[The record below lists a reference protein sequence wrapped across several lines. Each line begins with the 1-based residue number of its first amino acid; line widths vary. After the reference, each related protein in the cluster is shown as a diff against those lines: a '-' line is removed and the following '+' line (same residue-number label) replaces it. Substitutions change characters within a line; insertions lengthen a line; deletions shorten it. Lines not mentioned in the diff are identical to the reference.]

1 MPIIPGG
8 TFVLPTANNLMV
20 RDFYKEGQTSS
31 DALQR
36 LQEPIL
42 NMYTDLYN
50 AFAPAELM
58 GPAGTGY
65 AATAAD
71 RLQTDLAALRAAEQ
85 GQLSAED
92 VRAAQQAA
100 REAYAARG
108 QAFAPGA
115 VGAEILGRDTLRRQ
129 REQEARN
136 VYQQSMQNV
145 ANAVQLKTGNLF
157 QPIASLI
164 SGTFNPYS
172 SYGNA
177 VYDYNVNAY
186 NEYQAAKEN
195 LAAYKEAAAN
205 GREAQ
210 FLQTFAGFL
219 TKNGI
224 QSTTQGLKDI
234 FSLLGGGP

>member
-31 DALQR
+31 EALQR

-92 VRAAQQAA
+92 VRSAQQAA

-108 QAFAPGA
+108 QVFAPGA

>member
-1 MPIIPGG
+1 
-8 TFVLPTANNLMV
+8 
-20 RDFYKEGQTSS
+20 
-31 DALQR
+31 
-36 LQEPIL
+36 
-42 NMYTDLYN
+42 MYTDLYN

-65 AATAAD
+65 AATATD
-71 RLQTDLAALRAAEQ
+71 RLQADLAALRAAEQ

-129 REQEARN
+129 REQEARTN
-136 VYQQSMQNV
+136 YQQSMGNV

-157 QPIASLI
+157 APISNLLQ
-164 SGTFNPYS
+164 GTFNPYS
-172 SYGNA
+172 SYANQ
-177 VYDYNVNAY
+177 VYDYNANAY
-186 NEYQAAKEN
+186 NEFMAAKEN
-195 LAAYKEAAAN
+195 LAAYKEAAAM
-205 GREAQ
+205 GQEAQ
-210 FLQTFAGFL
+210 FLNSFANFL

-224 QSTTQGLKDI
+224 QTTQKQISGVFQSILDLFKPAAAP
-234 FSLLGGGP
+234 GAAVPRT